1 MTPPLRNIL
10 VSNSFPDDFFE
21 LDAALIKFP
30 ESKTFVFDQHLFVN
44 SICLP
49 NKFDNIDESWD
60 GEIFTITGFGEI
72 NSNKDKPRKLQL
84 AEESMK
90 IQF

>member
-1 MTPPLRNIL
+1 MLTYFFTE
-10 VSNSFPDDFFE
+10 SFSDDFFE

-30 ESKTFVFDQHLFVN
+30 EEKTFVFDQHLFVN